1 MADILLNARGLKC
14 PLPVLRAGKLL
25 KTLAAGDV
33 LRVEATDA
41 AAPKDFHAFCDATG
55 ALLRD
60 SREEDGVF
68 VIVIEK
74 QGAGG

>member
-25 KTLAAGDV
+25 KTLSAGGV

-41 AAPKDFHAFCDATG
+41 AAPKDFRAFCDATG
-55 ALLRD
+55 VILRE
-60 SREEDGVF
+60 SREVDGVHF
-68 VIVIEK
+68 IIIEK
-74 QGAGG
+74 PGDAR

>member
-25 KTLAAGDV
+25 KTLAAGDI

-41 AAPKDFHAFCDATG
+41 AAPKDFRAFCDATG
-55 ALLRD
+55 ALLRE
-60 SREEDGVF
+60 SREEDGVC
-68 VIVIEK
+68 IIIIEK
-74 QGAGG
+74 PSDGA

>member
-25 KTLAAGDV
+25 KTLAPGDI

-41 AAPKDFHAFCDATG
+41 AAPKDFCAFCDAVG
-55 ALLRD
+55 ALLLE
-60 SREEDGVF
+60 SHEDGGVF
-68 VIVIEK
+68 FIAIRKVD
-74 QGAGG
+74 